1 MKIRFPFVKSI
12 GCIFLLVCSFN
23 APKAQMT
30 NKNWQALDPS
40 SDKVLG
46 ISLQKA
52 YDYLSSKN
60 KKATPIIVA
69 VLDSGI
75 DTTHEDLKNIL
86 WTNTKEIPG
95 NGIDDDKNGYIDDVH
110 GWNFLGGKNGQSV
123 KRAPDERSRI
133 YHKYKAKFL
142 NPLLDTNTFSVSD
155 KVIYATWKKTENELN
170 YSDEE
175 KDQLKYVEMLSSAFK
190 KHDKVLKQEMNVVS
204 YNRET
209 LAKFIPTSIT
219 GKEAKLGLLSLHRIM
234 QLDENELNT
243 YTIAQM
249 EEYIDGKN
257 VAFGAK
263 EKLPNDERTIIVRD
277 NYYNFSDAFYGNND
291 IMGPTPNH
299 GTHVSGIIAA
309 SRNNGAGMDGVADA
323 VKIMMVRVVPD
334 GDEYD
339 KDVAL
344 AIRYAVNNGAKII
357 NMSFGKAYSPEKYWV
372 DSAVAYAE
380 QKDVLLVHSAGN
392 ENYNLDSTT
401 VFPNSYLT
409 TYKKSAAN
417 FITVGASSDT
427 LITDGNIAAD
437 FSNYGKQNVD
447 LFAPGVKIYSTLP
460 GGNTYGNQDGT
471 SMAAPIVTGVA
482 ALIKTYYP
490 SLTAKQIKT
499 ILEKTVFTPTATA
512 PCLQPG
518 NSSIAVPFN
527 TLSKTGGIVNA
538 YNAVVLA
545 NSMGN
550 K

>member
-1 MKIRFPFVKSI
+1 MKMRFTLVTFI
-12 GCIFLLVCSFN
+12 GSFLLLLTGMN
-23 APKAQMT
+23 RLHAQIVP
-30 NKNWQALDPS
+30 KNWQALDPS
-40 SDKVLG
+40 ADKVLG

-52 YDYLSSKN
+52 YNYLGSNN
-60 KKATPIIVA
+60 KKASPIIVA

-86 WTNTKEIPG
+86 WTNPKEIPG

-133 YHKYKAKFL
+133 YHKYKAKFG
-142 NPLLDTNTFSVSD
+142 NPLLDTNTMSISD
-155 KVIYATWKKTENELN
+155 KALFTTWKKTESELN
-170 YSDEE
+170 FSDEE
-175 KDQLKYVEMLSSAFK
+175 KDQLKYVEMLANAFK
-190 KHDKVLKQEMNVVS
+190 KHDKVLKQEMNVAR
-204 YNRET
+204 YNRESLT
-209 LAKFIPTSIT
+209 QFIPTSII
-219 GKEAKLGLLSLHRIM
+219 GKEAKLGLLSLHRLM
-234 QLDENELNT
+234 QLDEHELNT

-249 EEYIDGKN
+249 EEYIEGKT

-263 EKLPNDERTIIVRD
+263 EKLPNDERSLIVRD
-277 NYYNFSDAFYGNND
+277 NYYNFLDAYYGNND
-291 IMGPTPNH
+291 IMGATPNH

-309 SRNNGAGMDGVADA
+309 SRNNGAGIDGVADA

-344 AIRYAVNNGAKII
+344 AIRYAVDNGAKVI
-357 NMSFGKAYSPEKYWV
+357 NMSFGKSYSPEKYWV

-392 ENYNLDSTT
+392 ENYNLDSIT
-401 VFPNSYLT
+401 VFPNANLT
-409 TYKKSAAN
+409 AFKKNAGS

-427 LITDGNIAAD
+427 LITASSIAAD

-460 GGNTYGNQDGT
+460 GGNEYGNQDGT
-471 SMAAPIVTGVA
+471 SMAAPIVSGVA
-482 ALIKTYYP
+482 AIIRTYYP
-490 SLTAKQIKT
+490 SLTAKQVKT
-499 ILEKTVFTPTATA
+499 ILEKTVYTPTATV

-518 NSSIAVPFN
+518 NSSIATPFG

-545 NSMGN
+545 NSMGH

>member
-1 MKIRFPFVKSI
+1 MKMRFTLIAIIGSTLLIATCMNTLHAQSI
-12 GCIFLLVCSFN
+12 
-23 APKAQMT
+23 P
-30 NKNWQALDPS
+30 KNWQALDPS

-133 YHKYKAKFL
+133 YHKYKTKFL
-142 NPLLDTNTFSVSD
+142 NALVDTNSLSAAD
-155 KVIYATWKKTENELN
+155 KILYATWKKTETELN
-170 YSDEE
+170 FSDEE
-175 KDQLKYVEMLSSAFK
+175 KDQLKYVEMLASAFK

-209 LAKFIPTSIT
+209 LTKFIPTTII
-219 GKEAKLGLLSLHRIM
+219 GKEAKLGLLSLHRLM
-234 QLDENELNT
+234 QLDETELNT
-243 YTIAQM
+243 YTIAQID
-249 EEYIDGKN
+249 EYIEGKN

-263 EKLPNDERTIIVRD
+263 EKLPNDERSIIVRD

-299 GTHVSGIIAA
+299 GTHVSGIVAA
-309 SRNNGAGMDGVADA
+309 SRNNGTGIDGVADA

-392 ENYNLDSTT
+392 ENYNLDSIT
-401 VFPNSYLT
+401 VFPNANLAAF
-409 TYKKSAAN
+409 KKNASS

-427 LITDGNIAAD
+427 LITEGNIAAD

-482 ALIKTYYP
+482 ALLRTYYP
-490 SLTAKQIKT
+490 SLTAKQVKT
-499 ILEKTVFTPTATA
+499 ILEKTVFTPAALA
-512 PCLQPG
+512 PCFLPG
-518 NSSIAVPFN
+518 NSSIATPFG

-545 NSMGN
+545 NSMGH

>member
-1 MKIRFPFVKSI
+1 MNMRLFPAKNTYCAI
-12 GCIFLLVCSFN
+12 LLLMLTSPLC
-23 APKAQMT
+23 AQDVP
-30 NKNWQALDPS
+30 KNWQLLDPAT
-40 SDKVLG
+40 DHVLG

-52 YDYLSSKN
+52 YDYLSSKH
-60 KKATPIIVA
+60 KKASPIVVA
-69 VLDSGI
+69 VIDSGI

-86 WTNTKEIPG
+86 WTNTKEIAG
-95 NGIDDDKNGYIDDVH
+95 NGIDDDNNGYIDDVH

-142 NPLLDTNTFSVSD
+142 SPALDTNTLSTAD
-155 KVIYATWKKTENELN
+155 KALYTIWKKTDAELN
-170 YSDEE
+170 FSDEE
-175 KDQLKYVEMLSSAFK
+175 KEQLKYVEMLSKAFK
-190 KHDKVLKQEMNVVS
+190 KHDKILRQEMNTAS

-209 LAKFIPTSIT
+209 LTAFIPTSVL
-219 GKEAKLGLLSLHRIM
+219 GKEAKLGLLSLHRLM
-234 QLDENELNT
+234 QLDKDELNT
-243 YTIAQM
+243 YTIAQL
-249 EEYIDGKN
+249 EEYIEGKT
-257 VAFGAK
+257 VSFGAK
-263 EKLPNDERTIIVRD
+263 EKLPNDERTLIVRD
-277 NYYNFSDAFYGNND
+277 NYYNFLDAYYGNND

-309 SRNNGAGMDGVADA
+309 ARNNGVGIDGVSDA
-323 VKIMMVRVVPD
+323 VKIMMIRVVPD

-344 AIRYAVNNGAKII
+344 AIKYAVNNGAKII

-372 DSAVAYAE
+372 DSAVRYAE

-392 ENYNLDSTT
+392 ESYNLDSTS
-401 VFPNSYLT
+401 VFPNAYLAVW
-409 TYKKSAAN
+409 KQNASN
-417 FITVGASSDT
+417 FITIGASSDT
-427 LITDGNIAAD
+427 LITDNSIAAE

-460 GGNTYGNQDGT
+460 GGNVYGNQDGT
-471 SMAAPIVTGVA
+471 SMASPIVTGVA
-482 ALIKTYYP
+482 AILRTYYP
-490 SLTAKQIKT
+490 SLSARQVKT
-499 ILEKTVFTPTATA
+499 ILEKTVYIPADSA
-512 PCLQPG
+512 PCLLPG
-518 NSSIAVPFN
+518 NSSITKPFS

>member
-1 MKIRFPFVKSI
+1 MKMHFTLVTFI
-12 GCIFLLVCSFN
+12 GSSLLLFTGIHRLH
-23 APKAQMT
+23 AQIVP
-30 NKNWQALDPS
+30 KNWQALDPS
-40 SDKVLG
+40 ADKVLG

-52 YDYLSSKN
+52 YNYLGSNN

-133 YHKYKAKFL
+133 YHKYKVKFG
-142 NPLLDTNTFSVSD
+142 NPLLDTNTMSISD
-155 KVIYATWKKTENELN
+155 KALFTTWKKTESELN
-170 YSDEE
+170 FSDEE
-175 KDQLKYVEMLSSAFK
+175 RDQLKYVEMLASAFK
-190 KHDKVLKQEMNVVS
+190 KHDKVLKQEMNVTR
-204 YNRET
+204 YNRESLT
-209 LAKFIPTSIT
+209 QFIPTSIT
-219 GKEAKLGLLSLHRIM
+219 GKEAKLGLLSLHRLM
-234 QLDENELNT
+234 QLDEHELNT

-249 EEYIDGKN
+249 EEYIEGKT

-263 EKLPNDERTIIVRD
+263 EKLPNDERSLIVRD
-277 NYYNFSDAFYGNND
+277 NYYNFLDAYYGNND

-309 SRNNGAGMDGVADA
+309 SRNNGTGIDGVADA

-344 AIRYAVNNGAKII
+344 AIRYAVDNGAKVI
-357 NMSFGKAYSPEKYWV
+357 NMSFGKSYSPEKYWV

-392 ENYNLDSTT
+392 ENYNLDSIT
-401 VFPNSYLT
+401 VFPNPNLT
-409 TYKKSAAN
+409 AFKKNAAS

-427 LITDGNIAAD
+427 LITASSIAAD

-460 GGNTYGNQDGT
+460 GGNVYGNQDGT
-471 SMAAPIVTGVA
+471 SMAAPIVSGVA
-482 ALIKTYYP
+482 AILRTYYP
-490 SLTAKQIKT
+490 SLTAKQVKT
-499 ILEKTVFTPTATA
+499 ILEKTVYTPTATA

-518 NSSIAVPFN
+518 NSSIATPFG

-545 NSMGN
+545 NSMGH

>member
-1 MKIRFPFVKSI
+1 MKMRFTLVTFI
-12 GCIFLLVCSFN
+12 GSSLLLFTGIHRLH
-23 APKAQMT
+23 AQT
-30 NKNWQALDPS
+30 VPKNWQALDPS
-40 SDKVLG
+40 ADKVLG

-52 YDYLSSKN
+52 YDYLGSNN

-123 KRAPDERSRI
+123 KRAPNERSRI

-142 NPLLDTNTFSVSD
+142 NSLLDTNTLIASE
-155 KVIYATWKKTENELN
+155 KALYATWKKTESELN

-175 KDQLKYVEMLSSAFK
+175 KDQLKYVEMLASAFK

-219 GKEAKLGLLSLHRIM
+219 GKEAKLGLLSLHRLM

-392 ENYNLDSTT
+392 ENYNLDSIT
-401 VFPNSYLT
+401 VFPNANLAAF
-409 TYKKSAAN
+409 KKNASS

-427 LITDGNIAAD
+427 LITEGNIAAD

-518 NSSIAVPFN
+518 NSSIAVSFN

>member
-1 MKIRFPFVKSI
+1 MKMRFTLVTFI
-12 GCIFLLVCSFN
+12 GSSLLLFTGIHRLH
-23 APKAQMT
+23 AQT
-30 NKNWQALDPS
+30 VPKNWQALDPS
-40 SDKVLG
+40 ADKVLG

-52 YDYLSSKN
+52 YDYLGSNN

-86 WTNTKEIPG
+86 WTNLKEIPG

-133 YHKYKAKFL
+133 YHKYKAKFS
-142 NPLLDTNTFSVSD
+142 NALLDTNTLSTSD
-155 KVIYATWKKTENELN
+155 KIVFKTWKKTETELN
-170 YSDEE
+170 FSDEE
-175 KDQLKYVEMLSSAFK
+175 KDQLKYVEMLASAFK
-190 KHDKVLKQEMNVVS
+190 KHDKVLKQEMNVVR
-204 YNRET
+204 YNRESLT
-209 LAKFIPTSIT
+209 QFIPTSIT
-219 GKEAKLGLLSLHRIM
+219 GKEAKLGLLSLHRLM
-234 QLDENELNT
+234 QLDEHELNT

-249 EEYIDGKN
+249 EEYIEGKT

-263 EKLPNDERTIIVRD
+263 EKLPNDERSLIVRD
-277 NYYNFSDAFYGNND
+277 NYYNFLDAYYGNND

-309 SRNNGAGMDGVADA
+309 SRNNGAGIDGVADA

-344 AIRYAVNNGAKII
+344 AIRYAVDNGAKVI
-357 NMSFGKAYSPEKYWV
+357 NMSFGKSYSPEKYWV

-392 ENYNLDSTT
+392 ENYNLDSTN
-401 VFPNSYLT
+401 VFPNANLAAF
-409 TYKKSAAN
+409 KKNAGS

-427 LITDGNIAAD
+427 LITESSIAAD

-460 GGNTYGNQDGT
+460 GGNVYGNQDGT
-471 SMAAPIVTGVA
+471 SMAAPIVSGVA
-482 ALIKTYYP
+482 AILRTYYP
-490 SLTAKQIKT
+490 SLTAKQVKT

-518 NSSIAVPFN
+518 NSSIATPFG

-545 NSMGN
+545 NSMGH